1 MAASDNGDMDSTEE
15 NPINQKATK
24 KKRKTVV
31 APRKKSKKVKSSKQ
45 TLSEIAS
52 GLKTLSDS
60 SCPPDSTRR

>member
-1 MAASDNGDMDSTEE
+1 MGIWIAQRRTQLIRKL
-15 NPINQKATK
+15 P

-52 GLKTLSDS
+52 GLKTLPDS